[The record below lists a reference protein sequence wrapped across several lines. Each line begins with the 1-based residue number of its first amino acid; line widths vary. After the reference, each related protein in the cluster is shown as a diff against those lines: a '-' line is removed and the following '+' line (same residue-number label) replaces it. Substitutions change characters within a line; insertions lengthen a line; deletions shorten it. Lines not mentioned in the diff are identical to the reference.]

1 MSEVASRGK
10 PKLCG
15 VSISTAR
22 PELGK
27 TVSSIRPGAHKR
39 TKGNRF
45 RGNAGKNVKRVSRNN
60 VREVRDYSNTVPS
73 IRSIVQGHVSRRS
86 SMRKSRL

>member
-1 MSEVASRGK
+1 MSMSKMASRSQ
-10 PKLCG
+10 PELCG

-27 TVSSIRPGAHKR
+27 TVSSIWPGAHKR

-45 RGNAGKNVKRVSRNN
+45 RGNAGKNVKRVSRND
-60 VREVRDYSNTVPS
+60 VREVRDYSNAVPS
-73 IRSIVQGHVSRRS
+73 IRSIV
-86 SMRKSRL
+86 